1 MTPEAGNV
9 LGGTMLSQREVSEG
23 ISVGAQGDR
32 GQASQELSS
41 LVELFSPGMLARM
54 PLIPVSGVT
63 GGS

>member
-1 MTPEAGNV
+1 
-9 LGGTMLSQREVSEG
+9 MLSQREVSEG
-23 ISVGAQGDR
+23 ISVDAQGDR
-32 GQASQELSS
+32 GQASQELSR